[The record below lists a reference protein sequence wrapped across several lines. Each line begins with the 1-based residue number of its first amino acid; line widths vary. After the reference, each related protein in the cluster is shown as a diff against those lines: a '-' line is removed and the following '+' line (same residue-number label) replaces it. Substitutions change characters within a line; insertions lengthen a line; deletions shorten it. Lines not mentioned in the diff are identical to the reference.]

1 MKETEPL
8 EGTNDGWHFKF
19 LDVYQNRI
27 DPKIDA
33 FRETL
38 APGYGR
44 ESHAAAGVSRKQKRR
59 NRGFSELP

>member
-1 MKETEPL
+1 MMLGILNT
-8 EGTNDGWHFKF
+8 

-27 DPKIDA
+27 DPKINA